1 MEVIVNMCIFFLTHA
16 RFIFKIK
23 TNYSEKQPKVKYMQ
37 YTHKKSGRGEAG
49 GVGDAEMNR
58 QGADNL

>member
-1 MEVIVNMCIFFLTHA
+1 MEVIVNMCIFFFTHV

-37 YTHKKSGRGEAG
+37 YKHKKTVAG
-49 GVGDAEMNR
+49 GRQEGLEMLR
-58 QGADNL
+58 